1 MRYICLHGHF
11 YQPPRENPSLE
22 SIELQDSAYPFH
34 DWNERITAECYGPN
48 AASRILDG
56 ENRIIDIVNNYARIS
71 FNFGPTLLSWMEEK
85 ARDVYQAVLEADRL
99 SRERFSGH
107 GSAIAQG
114 YNHVIMPLANERDKY
129 TQIAWG
135 IRDFEYRFGRRPEG
149 MWLPETAVDLATLEL
164 LVEFGIKF
172 TILAPNQ
179 ASRVRKIGSRSWRDV
194 SGQRVDP
201 TMPYVVRLPS
211 RRRINLFFYDGPI
224 SRGVAFEG
232 LLNNGEVFAQRLL
245 SAFADEQTRDWPQLV
260 HIATD
265 GETYGHHHRRG
276 EMALTYALHY
286 LESNQL
292 ARITNYGEY
301 LEKHPP
307 TWQAEIFENSS
318 WSCVHGIERWRSNCG
333 CNSGRQGW
341 NQGWRAPL
349 REALDWLRD
358 DLAPRYESK
367 AGEFLKN
374 PWAARNGFID
384 VILDRSPESLERFWT
399 KCASRPL
406 DDCEKVTALKL
417 LEIQRHALLMYTS
430 CGWFFDELSG
440 IETVQVIHYAGRA
453 IQLAKE
459 VFGEYDA
466 APFLSRL
473 ANAKSNIP
481 EYGDGARI
489 YEKWVKP
496 AAVDLP
502 KVAAHYAISSLFD
515 SYPEK
520 ARIYCYLADREDSR
534 TLEAGKTKLAVGRV
548 RLTSRITQDSA
559 TLSFCAIHFG
569 DHNVSGGVR
578 HARTAEEYQE
588 LTGGAVEAFSR
599 ADIPAVIRLLDKEF
613 GTEIYSLKSLFKDEQ
628 RRIVNL
634 ILEST
639 LADAESNFRHV
650 YEQHASLMRFLAD
663 LGTPLPKA
671 FRAAAVFALNSQLR
685 EEFSNHNFNADR
697 VGHLLEEAKAVHV
710 ELDSETLGF
719 RLRKRI
725 EEMADRFEK
734 NPHDTSS
741 LQALESAVGLAR
753 AVPFEVDLGKTQTI
767 CFAMLQNVYRE
778 MTSKTEQG
786 DEGAA
791 TWVSDFQNLAQEL
804 SLRIPEPD
812 RRIVVGQIAE

>member
-56 ENRIIDIVNNYARIS
+56 ENRITDIVNNYARIS

-85 ARDVYQAVLEADRL
+85 APDVYKAVLDADRV

-114 YNHVIMPLANERDKY
+114 YNHLIMPLANERDKY
-129 TQIAWG
+129 TQMAWG
-135 IRDFEYRFGRRPEG
+135 LRDFEYRFGRKPEG

-179 ASRVRKIGSRSWRDV
+179 ASRVRKIGSRSWHDV

-211 RRRINLFFYDGPI
+211 RHRINLFFYDGPI

-232 LLNNGEVFAQRLL
+232 LLNNGEAFAQRLL

-292 ARITNYGEY
+292 ARITNYGEH

-318 WSCVHGIERWRSNCG
+318 WSCIHGVERWKSNCG
-333 CNSGRQGW
+333 CNSGRPGW
-341 NQGWRAPL
+341 NQEWRTPL

-358 DLAPRYESK
+358 DLAPRFEGK
-367 AGEFLKN
+367 ARDFLKD

-384 VILDRSPESLERFWT
+384 VILDRSPESLEKFWA
-399 KCASRPL
+399 KYACRPL
-406 DDCEKVTALKL
+406 DDCEKTTALKL

-466 APFLSRL
+466 GPFLSRL

-502 KVAAHYAISSLFD
+502 KVTAHYAISSLFD
-515 SYPEK
+515 SYPVK
-520 ARIYCYLADREDSR
+520 ARIYCYLADRQDYR
-534 TLEAGKTKLAVGRV
+534 MLEAGKTKLAVGRI

-559 TLSFCAIHFG
+559 ILSFCAIHFG

-578 HARTAEEYQE
+578 HARTAEEYQA

-599 ADIPAVIRLLDKEF
+599 ADIPAVIRLLDKQF

-628 RRIVNL
+628 RRIVNR

-650 YEQHASLMRFLAD
+650 YEQHAPLMRFLAD

-685 EEFSNHNFNADR
+685 GEFSNHHFNADR
-697 VGHLLEEAKAVHV
+697 VGHLLEEAKAVNV

-725 EEMADRFEK
+725 EEMADRFQKQPYE
-734 NPHDTSS
+734 TSA
-741 LQALESAVGLAR
+741 LEALESAVNLAR

-778 MTSKTEQG
+778 MTSKSEQS
-786 DEGAA
+786 DEGAT
-791 TWVSDFQNLAQEL
+791 TWVSDFQNLAQKL

-812 RRIVVGQIAE
+812 RRIAVVHAAE